1 MNEMLGNQ
9 YFLTRKFKDATTQF
23 ERSLLFTPNNSEV
36 KKKLIICY
44 IQQKELKLALKL
56 FTDLI
61 SDNIEII
68 LKSDPVRDDCPC
80 QQIICD
86 IDNSSSKL
94 SESEKN
100 VMLGM
105 LWLYC
110 DLLKSRKYFG
120 KLLESEPS
128 NKNYQTI
135 NKIINQQSSI
145 N

>member
-9 YFLTRKFKDATTQF
+9 YFITRRFKDATTQF
-23 ERSLLFTPNNSEV
+23 ERSLLLAPNNSEV
-36 KKKLIICY
+36 KKKLIVCY
-44 IQQKELKLALKL
+44 IQQNELKLALKL

-68 LKSDPVRDDCPC
+68 LISDPVKDECPC

-86 IDNSSSKL
+86 INNSASKL
-94 SESEKN
+94 DESKKN
-100 VMLGM
+100 AMLGM

-110 DLLKSRKYFG
+110 DVLKSRKYFG
-120 KLLESEPS
+120 KLLENEPS
-128 NKNYQTI
+128 NETYQTI
-135 NKIINQQSSI
+135 NKIINQQYSI

>member
-23 ERSLLFTPNNSEV
+23 ERSLLFTPNNNEV
-36 KKKLIICY
+36 KKKLIVCY

-61 SDNIEII
+61 SENIEVII
-68 LKSDPVRDDCPC
+68 KSDPVKDDCPC
-80 QQIICD
+80 RQIICD
-86 IDNSSSKL
+86 VENPSSKL
-94 SESEKN
+94 NESEKN
-100 VMLGM
+100 TMLGM

-110 DLLKSRKYFG
+110 DVLKSRMYFA
-120 KLLESEPS
+120 KLLKIDPS
-128 NKNYQTI
+128 NKNYQAI
-135 NKIINQQSSI
+135 NKIINQQYLI